1 MSIKLIAADM
11 DGTLLSSRKQLPRGF
26 FPLVRTLKKMGIR
39 FAPASGRQ
47 YYNLYEQFGEFADEL
62 MYISENGGMVCD
74 GQKLVSFEAMPQ
86 ELVCRAVELARELPG
101 VHAIASL
108 CSGAAY
114 EDDDAVFAE
123 NMAMYY
129 ARRTKVPDL
138 LEFVKNEPVCK
149 VALFCKDAAET
160 DVMPHYKRELGG
172 KLQVALS
179 GADWVDLMRLG
190 LSKGVAVGVMCENLH
205 ITPAQCMAFG
215 DYLNDLELIRSVGES
230 YAMANAHELLKK
242 AAKHICPSNDEDGV
256 CRTIRSV
263 LAVE

>member
-1 MSIKLIAADM
+1 
-11 DGTLLSSRKQLPRGF
+11 
-26 FPLVRTLKKMGIR
+26 
-39 FAPASGRQ
+39 
-47 YYNLYEQFGEFADEL
+47 
-62 MYISENGGMVCD
+62 
-74 GQKLVSFEAMPQ
+74 MPQ
-86 ELVCRAVELARELPG
+86 ELACSEVELARELPG

-114 EDDDAVFAE
+114 EDDDAVFVE

-129 ARRTKVPDL
+129 ARCTKVPDL

-160 DVMPHYKRELGG
+160 DVVPHYKRELGG

-205 ITPAQCMAFG
+205 ITSAQCMAFG

-242 AAKHICPSNDEDGV
+242 GGKAYL
-256 CRTIRSV
+256 SV
-263 LAVE
+263 Q